1 MQKHS
6 VLEQILF
13 EPLNETSSNARCWL
27 PLNKNNNPP
36 FVEKPF
42 ETIRLTPIGNAGS
55 PYCVQH
61 KPDYLADNSQQS
73 QRGTERFRVPD
84 RDYGYHMNYEI
95 EVPGKDRH
103 GKVKPLTLTNAHIDL
118 SSRNYFDDDD
128 KGGYY

>member
-1 MQKHS
+1 MQEHT

-27 PLNKNNNPP
+27 PLNPNNNTP

-61 KPDYLADNSQQS
+61 KPDYLADSYPQQS
-73 QRGTERFRVPD
+73 QRGTERFRTPD
-84 RDYGYHMNYEI
+84 VSHSYGYHMNYEI
-95 EVPGKDRH
+95 EVPGKE
-103 GKVKPLTLTNAHIDL
+103 KPLRITNAHMYLGDG
-118 SSRNYFDDDD
+118 NEDDW
-128 KGGYY
+128 KGYKK